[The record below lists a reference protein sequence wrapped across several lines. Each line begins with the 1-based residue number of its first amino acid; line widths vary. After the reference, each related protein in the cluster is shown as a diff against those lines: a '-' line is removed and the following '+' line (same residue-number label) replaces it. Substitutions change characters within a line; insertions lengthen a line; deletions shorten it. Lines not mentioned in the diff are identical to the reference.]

1 MSSTINDNESIEE
14 YSDLEEC
21 GCDDYYYLSDDMATD
36 SETVNQKKCDP
47 EHFEFQCLT
56 VDQVSW
62 VTSCYTNLVHNILY
76 MWMNL

>member
-1 MSSTINDNESIEE
+1 MSSTIDNGESVLE
-14 YSDLEEC
+14 YSDTEEC
-21 GCDDYYYLSDDMATD
+21 DCGDYYFQSDDTDSD
-36 SETVNQKKCDP
+36 SETLNQKKCDP

-56 VDQVSW
+56 VDQVSC